1 MGLVM
6 GRSVRQVPSRRRR
19 LAGMDQRDRDR
30 ILAHQSADEPSD
42 RRHIERFPL
51 PGVPGPYH
59 RVVPEERLL
68 SPEDVADYLG
78 LPVKTLYQWRYKGV
92 GPPGLRIG
100 RHVRYRDG

>member
-1 MGLVM
+1 M
-6 GRSVRQVPSRRRR
+6 
-19 LAGMDQRDRDR
+19 
-30 ILAHQSADEPSD
+30 
-42 RRHIERFPL
+42 

-59 RVVPEERLL
+59 RVVPGERLL

-100 RHVRYRDG
+100 RHVRYRPEDVEAWLDRVSEQRGDVA